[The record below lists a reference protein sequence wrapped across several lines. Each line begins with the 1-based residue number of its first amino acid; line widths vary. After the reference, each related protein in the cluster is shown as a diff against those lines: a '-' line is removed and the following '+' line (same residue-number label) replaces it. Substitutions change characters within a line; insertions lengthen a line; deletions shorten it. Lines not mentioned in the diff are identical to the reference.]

1 MDQVIAA
8 GVLAIAALVGAV
20 LIITTIGPSVMSYR
34 DSTQQSN
41 ITEIGLITNDI
52 TIVKIEVLNERC
64 AYAWI
69 KNTGNTPLKFVDHWD
84 MFLNRADQSI
94 PAIRPGTSNYHHL
107 PYGKSETSLTVP
119 TCQFDSNLTVVDPC
133 TDCWRQSPGITTLST
148 EQTVAVHIQFD
159 GTPLISG
166 DYRLSVITS
175 EGVEDSK
182 LFRYI
187 RSTGSSAATELLT
200 LTWDFENQVDLGSGV
215 SKSIGNPSG
224 LQMTGFVSQTGGGPA
239 EYWALPR
246 GYVHLTRY
254 FGDGTGGNQFPYME
268 FTTSETL
275 ELDGLEFQHF
285 HNHNSGYPTNPSYD
299 VHLQLDSG
307 AGYSDI
313 GLPLTLN
320 AGNSGDNDTISLGP
334 LVLDA
339 GTYKIRWVSRNLA
352 FDSDT
357 RGEFFAIDNLTLHGS
372 TTNVTP
378 TPAPAPT
385 LIPAPVQTPTPA
397 PAPTLI
403 PAPVQTPTPAPIVK
417 NVSLEY
423 APLESF
429 TISTGTTVIWT
440 NIESLEHNV
449 SSGTEFTS
457 QLLGLNE
464 TFTYTFNSPGTF
476 TYGCTVPYHGI
487 MTGIVTVN

>member
-1 MDQVIAA
+1 
-8 GVLAIAALVGAV
+8 
-20 LIITTIGPSVMSYR
+20 
-34 DSTQQSN
+34 
-41 ITEIGLITNDI
+41 
-52 TIVKIEVLNERC
+52 
-64 AYAWI
+64 
-69 KNTGNTPLKFVDHWD
+69 
-84 MFLNRADQSI
+84 
-94 PAIRPGTSNYHHL
+94 
-107 PYGKSETSLTVP
+107 
-119 TCQFDSNLTVVDPC
+119 
-133 TDCWRQSPGITTLST
+133 
-148 EQTVAVHIQFD
+148 
-159 GTPLISG
+159 
-166 DYRLSVITS
+166 
-175 EGVEDSK
+175 
-182 LFRYI
+182 
-187 RSTGSSAATELLT
+187 
-200 LTWDFENQVDLGSGV
+200 
-215 SKSIGNPSG
+215 
-224 LQMTGFVSQTGGGPA
+224 
-239 EYWALPR
+239 
-246 GYVHLTRY
+246 
-254 FGDGTGGNQFPYME
+254 ME

-320 AGNSGDNDTISLGP
+320 TGNSGDNDTISLGP

-378 TPAPAPT
+378 S
-385 LIPAPVQTPTPA
+385 VTPA

>member
-20 LIITTIGPSVMSYR
+20 LIITTIGPSVMGYR

-52 TIVKIEVLNERC
+52 TIVKIEVLDEKC
-64 AYAWI
+64 AYAWV
-69 KNTGNTPLKFVDHWD
+69 KNTGSTPLKFVNHWD
-84 MFLNRADQSI
+84 VFLNRSDQAT
-94 PAIRPGTSNYHHL
+94 PASRPGTSNYHHL

-119 TCQFDSNLTVVDPC
+119 TCQFDSTLTVVDAC

-148 EQTVAVHIQFD
+148 EETVAVHVQFD

-166 DYRLSVITS
+166 DYRLSVITP

-182 LFRYI
+182 NFRYI
-187 RSTGSSAATELLT
+187 HSPGSSSATELLT
-200 LTWDFENQVDLGSGV
+200 LTWDFENHVNLGSGV
-215 SKSIGNPSG
+215 SKSTGNSSDPR
-224 LQMTGFVSQTGGGPA
+224 MTGFISQTGGGPA
-239 EYWALPR
+239 ENGVT
-246 GYVHLTRY
+246 GYRHLTRF
-254 FGDGTGGNQFPYME
+254 FGDGTGGNQFPFME
-268 FTTSETL
+268 FTTSDTL
-275 ELDGLEFQHF
+275 ELDRLEFNHF

-299 VHLQLDSG
+299 VQLQLDSG

-320 AGNSGDNDTISLGP
+320 AGNSGNNDAMSLGP
-334 LVLDA
+334 VVLDS

-357 RGEFFAIDNLTLHGS
+357 RSEFFAIDNLTLHGS

-378 TPAPAPT
+378 S
-385 LIPAPVQTPTPA
+385 VTPTPA

-403 PAPVQTPTPAPIVK
+403 PAPAATPTPVPAPNTTPTPTPGVK

-429 TISTGTTVIWT
+429 TISTGTTVTWT

-449 SSGTEFTS
+449 TSGTEFTS
-457 QLLGLNE
+457 PLLGLNE

-487 MTGIVTVN
+487 MTGVVTVN